1 MDGGGMKARALL
13 APLLMLSKTLLP
25 INPLALTPPA
35 YVQGISTVRMLRELE
50 ERTGRQIHE
59 LFDLIVGTSTG
70 GLLAVA
76 VGLRKLSLDECDHIY
91 KVLGQKVGVAGRRS
105 HSASPCVGVA
115 VSVLC

>member
-1 MDGGGMKARALL
+1 M
-13 APLLMLSKTLLP
+13 
-25 INPLALTPPA
+25 
-35 YVQGISTVRMLRELE
+35 QGISTVRMLRELE
-50 ERTGRQIHE
+50 ERTGQQIHE

-91 KVLGQKVGVAGRRS
+91 KVLGQKVVSLGVVRTARG
-105 HSASPCVGVA
+105 ASSCVGVA